1 MERSDRDKKAKS
13 FRISRL
19 SEKDPLSA
27 RDRFREQWNKVQD
40 LVKGKLILL
49 IGLCLFIML
58 VNTPSLLIPPH
69 HFQVGEVAPNDI
81 KAKQDLLV
89 EDQAATERKKQE
101 AANAAPAVYD
111 FDEEAVAALTQ
122 RIHQGFQLLRDAV
135 RKGPART
142 AVAGNEVRGKLEKA
156 WGIELTPSEM
166 HALTQ
171 DRFSVSLEE
180 GLTKMIQSIMA
191 VGVVGNKLIL
201 MSEHQQGIVVRKL
214 RSGREWQVKDVER
227 FPDLNEARDRLEK
240 QAAYLLTGARG
251 DLRPVSIALAQK
263 LVVPNL
269 SFNKIETDQR
279 RGKAVEQTRPVF
291 FQIKKGETIVRGGE
305 KIDEAV
311 LTKIQLQF
319 RKQQGLEIFLTSL
332 GLVLLWGLFVYMSF
346 RLVVDSMK
354 ASLNNWRDL
363 FFLTL
368 MLALS
373 FLTIRTADFVSQVFI
388 AGIPGLTP
396 RNALLAIPLAAA
408 PMMVSLVLGPTLAI
422 LFTLIQASLT
432 ALFLDV
438 GPGLSLYFAVAG
450 LWAAQSQR
458 TCHNRWDLIRLGFY
472 LGLLNMGS
480 ALTLQMMQA
489 RLFYWETIG
498 HLLLGF
504 SGGVLSGIVV
514 TGFSPLVE
522 KLFGYTTDMRLLE
535 RASMDHPLLREL
547 MVQAPG
553 TYHHSIIV
561 GNMVEAAAEAIG
573 AKALL
578 ARVSAY
584 YHDIGKAP
592 KPLYFIENQMGGENK
607 HEKLAPSMSSLILI
621 SHIKD
626 GVEKAKRYKLESPIV
641 DIIEQHHG
649 TSLISYFYQKA
660 LELKG
665 DDPGQ
670 VSTEDFRYPGPKP
683 QTREAGLVMLADAI
697 EAASRTLVDPTP
709 ARIQGLVNRIINNAF
724 ADGQLNECELT
735 LKDLNQIAGSFNKIL
750 NGIFHHRIE
759 YPESPGKTGHPK
771 KKSNGDSTKQSTAL
785 DSFEGNSAKA
795 AVPDQGPGA
804 SSGGSEPAAGG
815 GPGDLALQPALPQPV
830 RSD

>member
-13 FRISRL
+13 FRISRTL
-19 SEKDPLSA
+19 GKEAISA
-27 RDRFREQWNKVQD
+27 SDRFLEQWNKVKD
-40 LVKGKLILL
+40 LAKGKLILL
-49 IGLCLFIML
+49 IGLCLFIMV
-58 VNTPSLLIPPH
+58 VNTPSLLLPPH
-69 HFQVGEVAPNDI
+69 HFQVGEVAPYDI

-89 EDQAATERKKQE
+89 EDQDATESKKAE
-101 AANAAPAVYD
+101 VANAVPAVYD
-111 FDEEAVAALTQ
+111 FDEGAVTALTQ
-122 RIHQGFQLLRDAV
+122 RLHQGFQLLREGASNGV
-135 RKGPART
+135 GRT
-142 AVAGNEVRGKLEKA
+142 APAGNEVWEKLDKA
-156 WGIELTPSEM
+156 WGIELTPSEIK
-166 HALTQ
+166 ALTK

-191 VGVVGNKLIL
+191 VGVVGNKLTL
-201 MSEHQQGIVVRKL
+201 MSEHQRGIVVRKL

-240 QAAYLLTGARG
+240 QAAYLLTGTRG
-251 DLRPVSIALAQK
+251 GMRPLSIALAQK

-269 SFNKIETDQR
+269 FFNNSETDQR
-279 RGKAVEQTRPVF
+279 RAKAFQETRPVF
-291 FQIKKGETIVRGGE
+291 FQIKKGEPIVREGE
-305 KIDEAV
+305 KIDEAA
-311 LTKIQLQF
+311 LTKIRLQF
-319 RKQQGLEIFLTSL
+319 KQQQGLDIFLTSL

-346 RLVVDSMK
+346 RLVMDSLK
-354 ASLNNWRDL
+354 PNLNNWRDL
-363 FFLTL
+363 IFLTI

-373 FLTIRTADFVSQVFI
+373 FLTIRTADFI
-388 AGIPGLTP
+388 AQAFVGGLPGMTP
-396 RNALLAIPLAAA
+396 RNFLLAIPLPAA
-408 PMMVSLVLGPTLAI
+408 PMMVSLVLGPVPAI
-422 LFTLIQASLT
+422 LFTLIQSSLT

-438 GPGLSLYFAVAG
+438 GPGLSLYFAIAG

-472 LGLLNMGS
+472 LGLLNIGS
-480 ALTLQMMQA
+480 SLTLQMMQA
-489 RLFYWETIG
+489 RLFSWETIV

-522 KLFGYTTDMRLLE
+522 KLFGYATDMRLLE
-535 RASMDHPLLREL
+535 RANMDQPLLREL
-547 MVQAPG
+547 MIQAPG

-573 AKALL
+573 AKPLL

-621 SHIKD
+621 SHIKE
-626 GVEKAKRYKLESPIV
+626 GVDMAKYYKLESPIV

-665 DDPGQ
+665 DDPAQ

-683 QTREAGLVMLADAI
+683 QTREAGLVMLADGI

-709 ARIQGLVNRIINNAF
+709 SRIQGLVSKIITNAF
-724 ADGQLNECELT
+724 ADGQLDECELT
-735 LKDLNQIAGSFNKIL
+735 LKDLNQISGSFNKIL

-759 YPESPGKTGHPK
+759 YPELPGKTGQARK
-771 KKSNGDSTKQSTAL
+771 RSNGDSTKQSAEL
-785 DSFEGNSAKA
+785 DSFEGNSTKA
-795 AVPDQGPGA
+795 AVADKGPRA
-804 SSGGSEPAAGG
+804 SIG
-815 GPGDLALQPALPQPV
+815 
-830 RSD
+830 